1 MSWLPYITECLP
13 GSSPQESLGIHLF
26 IHTHTHTHT
35 HKHLLYYE
43 PVIYCAKG
51 ILKMNK
57 EDMAL
62 PSLELVIREGMD
74 N

>member
-1 MSWLPYITECLP
+1 MFTWEFPP
-13 GSSPQESLGIHLF
+13 RVLGNSF

>member
-1 MSWLPYITECLP
+1 MQT
-13 GSSPQESLGIHLF
+13 
-26 IHTHTHTHT
+26 HTHTHTHT
-35 HKHLLYYE
+35 HLLYYE